1 MVESNVKSL
10 VLFTTGRG
18 IDLVIWEIKN
28 QTSYAGVPLL
38 SFTTINGDYE
48 FPINFVDQ
56 SSTISGK
63 ETSRTVTSSSTGKF
77 KDALFKATFQCTQDD
92 IHILKEALGNC
103 ILLRSAYEIEV
114 ASAVGTDLLWNI
126 LSEKGLSSSVTGTFQ
141 YNNAAFFNSLHC

>member
-1 MVESNVKSL
+1 MKSL

-38 SFTTINGDYE
+38 SFTTINSDYE

-63 ETSRTVTSSSTGKF
+63 QTSLTSSSKGKF

-92 IHILKEALGNC
+92 IHALKEALGNC
-103 ILLRSAYEIEV
+103 ILLRSAYELEV

-141 YNNAAFFNSLHC
+141 YNNIAFSASSDYN